1 MNDAINDPMSENIST
16 KYYEP
21 YELTQ
26 LMKNTTNN
34 MSLFHLN
41 ISSFAFATRNLPLL
55 YLNMNQHL
63 TLLEME

>member
-1 MNDAINDPMSENIST
+1 MNDAMNDPMSENIST

-21 YELTQ
+21 YELTL
-26 LMKNTTNN
+26 LMKNTTNK

-41 ISSFAFATRNLPLL
+41 ISSFAFTKRNLPLL